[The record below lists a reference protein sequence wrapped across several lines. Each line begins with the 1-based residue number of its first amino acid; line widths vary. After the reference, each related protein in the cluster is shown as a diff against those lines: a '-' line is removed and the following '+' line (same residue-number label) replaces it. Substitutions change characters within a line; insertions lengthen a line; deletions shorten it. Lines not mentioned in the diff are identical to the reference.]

1 MKTKRQPAAIRDGKS
16 AVPHE
21 KLRDMETQ
29 RAKDVRG
36 GDSKSNTQKK
46 WSDTSS
52 QIVGNIK

>member
-1 MKTKRQPAAIRDGKS
+1 MKTKRQPAARREGKS
-16 AVPHE
+16 AVPHD
-21 KLRDMETQ
+21 KLRDLETQ

-52 QIVGNIK
+52 QITANIK